1 MNVGKL
7 LAALTIAVTLAAAFF
22 TGIFISK
29 LLNLLP
35 SPWNAISSILFGI
48 FGLTIIIYVWLGKDK
63 KKESA
68 ITKYYF
74 ISYIH
79 CDEGAAAFGHCVMA
93 VNNLYLN
100 GIAQEIQ
107 RSQDF
112 KTLPTILCLKDLVKK
127 EYEMLKGGSEHG
139 ED

>member
-1 MNVGKL
+1 MNKNRF

-74 ISYIH
+74 VSYIH
-79 CDEGAAAFGHCVMA
+79 YDESSATLGHCMMLVKT
-93 VNNLYLN
+93 LDLN
-100 GIAQEIQ
+100 GIARMIQ
-107 RSQDF
+107 KTNDF
-112 KTLPTILCLKDLVKK
+112 KTLPTILCLKDLTKK
-127 EYEMLKGGSEHG
+127 EYEMLK
-139 ED
+139 